1 MRAKDEVAN
10 TGPGKAQAS
19 LRRGCGGGRPPLQ
32 TVLPALCVT
41 EIVSW
46 GVLYYAFPVL
56 APQISQ
62 ETGWSSPAVAA
73 AFSGALIV
81 SALAGIPLGRVL
93 DRRGPRKIMTGG
105 SLLAAPAVVAV
116 ALAPSLPLFI
126 IAWLVCGLA
135 MSATLYPPAFAALTG
150 WFDGPQRM
158 RALTTVTLV
167 AGLAST
173 VFAPLTAAL
182 AHHMSWRTTYLILA
196 VVLAAVTVPL
206 HALCLRAPWP
216 ARSGEAAADLDATA
230 ARPPES
236 AVARTRPFLILGLS
250 MALAS
255 FAFAAAVVATVPLLT
270 NRALSSEAAAWALGL
285 GGVGQVLGR
294 LGYAALIRR
303 VGVRARIVL
312 AYSLG
317 GLTTLALGIAPGPV
331 PLLIAASMA
340 AGAVR
345 GVATLLQA
353 TAITDRWGAQSYGAL
368 SGLLSAPA
376 VAATALAPW
385 AGAALATLLGG
396 YPALFALLAALLGSA
411 AVLAAGSVP
420 GKTTRLPDR

>member
-1 MRAKDEVAN
+1 MRAKDEVAD
-10 TGPGKAQAS
+10 TWPDKAQAS

-62 ETGWSSPAVAA
+62 ETGWSSPVVAA

-93 DRRGPRKIMTGG
+93 DRRGPRRIMTGG
-105 SLLAAPAVVAV
+105 SLLAAPAVAAV
-116 ALAPSLPLFI
+116 ALAPNLQLFI

-135 MSATLYPPAFAALTG
+135 MSATLYPPAFAAVTG
-150 WFDGPQRM
+150 WFDGPQRT

-173 VFAPLTAAL
+173 VFAPLTATL

-196 VVLAAVTVPL
+196 AVLAAVTVPL

-216 ARSGEAAADLDATA
+216 ARSGEAAADLDAAA
-230 ARPPES
+230 ARRPES

-331 PLLIAASMA
+331 ALLIAASMA

-420 GKTTRLPDR
+420 GKTTRLPDQ